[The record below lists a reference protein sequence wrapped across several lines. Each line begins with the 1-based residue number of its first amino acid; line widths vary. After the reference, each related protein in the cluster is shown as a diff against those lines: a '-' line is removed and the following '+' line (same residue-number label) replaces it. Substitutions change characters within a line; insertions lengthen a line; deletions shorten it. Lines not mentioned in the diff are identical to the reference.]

1 MAGGLGR
8 FKSILEEYG
17 GLAAWTVGI
26 GAAPFVAMFASL
38 APPWP
43 IDIAPLTAVAQLAV
57 LVLIYQLLNTSPK
70 RVINRVVVSS
80 FCGVFAIGLIYI
92 AILLNFTY
100 QPQDSARRQARG
112 FACTQIAETQYPDKC
127 PFLGWDEL
135 NEVEYNPARL
145 WTEGSIIA
153 VETTL
158 LVIWTIA
165 FMAITTLLGSF
176 VIYQKR
182 ME

>member
-8 FKSILEEYG
+8 FKSILAEYS
-17 GLAAWTVGI
+17 GLAAWAVGV
-26 GAAPFVAMFASL
+26 GAAPFVATFASL

-43 IDIAPLTAVAQLAV
+43 IDIAPLTAAAQLAV
-57 LVLIYQLLNTSPK
+57 LVLIYQLLNASPK

-80 FCGVFAIGLIYI
+80 FCGVFAVSLIYI
-92 AILLNFTY
+92 TILLSFTY
-100 QPQDSARRQARG
+100 QPQDSTRRQARG
-112 FACTQIAETQYPDKC
+112 FACTQIAKTQYADKC

-135 NEVEYNPARL
+135 NEVEYKPARL

-153 VETTL
+153 VDTTL

-165 FMAITTLLGSF
+165 FMALTTLVGSF

-182 ME
+182 IE